1 MHREQITTFERVT
14 GLEIRYNPDTL
25 DWFTLP
31 ATRGVA
37 VDDDPRKHRYWFE
50 DGVKP

>member
-1 MHREQITTFERVT
+1 LHREQITTFERVT

-31 ATRGVA
+31 K